1 MKKDYYKILGVPKDA
16 STEQIKQAF
25 RRLAKQY
32 HPDANPHASEQ
43 EKKKAEERFKEIQE
57 AYAVLSDPQKRAQYD
72 RLGEVPG
79 FEFDFSKGFGFDF
92 DFSDLFEDVFE
103 SFFGTRRAAA
113 KRGDDVYCEL
123 AIELEESAFGCQ
135 KSVQVQRLE
144 RCRVCGGTGQR
155 PGTSPAICPHCKG
168 TGTVYY
174 SAGFFSLSRTCN
186 HCQGAGRV
194 IKDPCSQCRGAGR
207 ERTRRTITIKV
218 PAGVEDG
225 ARLRLSGEGN
235 EGEGG
240 RGDLYVMVRIKP
252 HKVFKREGNDIICE
266 VPISFPQAALGTELE
281 VPTLDGHTK
290 LHIPAG
296 TQNDKVFRLKGKGI
310 PYLHGYGRG
319 DQYVRVKVMVPTS
332 LSEKEKALLREFAR
346 LRGERIKEESFFEK
360 FKKGAFGN

>member
-1 MKKDYYKILGVPKDA
+1 
-16 STEQIKQAF
+16 
-25 RRLAKQY
+25 
-32 HPDANPHASEQ
+32 
-43 EKKKAEERFKEIQE
+43 
-57 AYAVLSDPQKRAQYD
+57 
-72 RLGEVPG
+72 
-79 FEFDFSKGFGFDF
+79 
-92 DFSDLFEDVFE
+92 
-103 SFFGTRRAAA
+103 
-113 KRGDDVYCEL
+113 
-123 AIELEESAFGCQ
+123 
-135 KSVQVQRLE
+135 
-144 RCRVCGGTGQR
+144 
-155 PGTSPAICPHCKG
+155 
-168 TGTVYY
+168 
-174 SAGFFSLSRTCN
+174 
-186 HCQGAGRV
+186 
-194 IKDPCSQCRGAGR
+194 
-207 ERTRRTITIKV
+207 
-218 PAGVEDG
+218 VEDG